1 MKILIAEDH
10 PIMKVLIKKAVK
22 SDYPLGLIEEV
33 ADGGELVKKALGDQ
47 WDLIISD
54 ISMPV
59 LTGLEALKEIRKQS
73 PGLPIIILSSHYEDI
88 YIRHA
93 LKAGASAY
101 VHKYR
106 IFEDLSKTI
115 RRVLGLN

>member
-10 PIMKVLIKKAVK
+10 PTMKVLIRRAVK
-22 SDYPLGLIEEV
+22 SDYPSGLIEEV
-33 ADGGELVKKALGDQ
+33 ADGGELVKRALDGQ
-47 WDLIISD
+47 FDLIISD

-59 LTGLEALKEIRKQS
+59 MTGLEALKEIRKHS
-73 PGLPIIILSSHYEDI
+73 PSLPVIILSSHLEDI
-88 YIRHA
+88 YIRYA

-106 IFEDLSKTI
+106 IFEDLSKAMH
-115 RRVLGLN
+115 RLLDSN